1 MLDLASTQEYHI
13 PDLRSLLINTEN
25 TELLLSPC
33 VLAFVPFV
41 IMLNMVL
48 PISYTLLLCVCD
60 ASWDSPPPFFWH
72 R

>member
-13 PDLRSLLINTEN
+13 PNLRSLLIK

-41 IMLNMVL
+41 IMLNM
-48 PISYTLLLCVCD
+48 ISYTLLLCVCD
-60 ASWDSPPPFFWH
+60 AS
-72 R
+72 

>member
-13 PDLRSLLINTEN
+13 LNLRSLLIN

-41 IMLNMVL
+41 IMFNMML
-48 PISYTLLLCVCD
+48 LISYTPLLCVCD
-60 ASWDSPPPFFWH
+60 AS
-72 R
+72 